1 MKHLIVTNKFEELK
15 KALESSDSSFKIH
28 QILLRILNNETV
40 NETEYGFEANVYQEE
55 FSEGFNLYKALNES
69 TISPAHLQEF
79 KLALTFLVFKMGG
92 FIKLM
97 ADTAMRKS
105 VYLSQ
110 IENVY
115 KVNPIIRDDLQ
126 SFIELLNQTNDKKAI
141 ANVAAAK
148 AQISLSIGNLL
159 SKPQIGQDMLQFAIG
174 YADIGLKDEA
184 VQIYKNILN
193 DFESESVKL
202 SSGFFPEITY
212 ADTRSPE
219 EIEVFEIAKSRFEA
233 LTGTNLPEVKRAHVS
248 VDANAKKIV
257 DHVQSNEQQVNQ
269 EYDKQEN
276 TGFWGRLKKRFT

>member
-1 MKHLIVTNKFEELK
+1 MKHFIVSNKFDELK
-15 KALESSDSSFKIH
+15 KALESSDSSLRIH
-28 QILLRILNNETV
+28 QLLLRILNNEIV
-40 NETEYGFEANVYQEE
+40 NEAEYGFEANVYQEE
-55 FSEGFNLYKALNES
+55 FSEGFDLYKALNKS
-69 TISPAHLQEF
+69 TISPTHLQEF
-79 KLALTFLVFKMGG
+79 KAALIFLTFKMGG

-97 ADTAMRKS
+97 ADTAMRKG

-115 KVNPIIRDDLQ
+115 KVNPTIRNDLQ

-141 ANVAAAK
+141 SNVAAAK

-159 SKPQIGQDMLQFAIG
+159 SKPEIGQDMLQFAAG
-174 YADIGLKDEA
+174 YADIGLKVEA

-202 SSGFFPEITY
+202 SSGLFPEITY

-219 EIEVFEIAKSRFEA
+219 EIEVFEIAKNRFEA
-233 LTGTNLPEVKRAHVS
+233 LTGANLPEIKRAHVS
-248 VDANAKKIV
+248 VDVNAKKIV
-257 DHVQSNEQQVNQ
+257 DHVQSHEQQVNQ

-276 TGFWGRLKKRFT
+276 TCFWGRLKKRFT